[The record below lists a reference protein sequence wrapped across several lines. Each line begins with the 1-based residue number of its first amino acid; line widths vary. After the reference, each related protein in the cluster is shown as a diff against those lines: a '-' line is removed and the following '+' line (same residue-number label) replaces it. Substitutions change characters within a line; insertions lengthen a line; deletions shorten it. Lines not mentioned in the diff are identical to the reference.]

1 MTTEEIK
8 TEKIDIKSM
17 IDDLDTETLHDVA
30 EFETDPI
37 GTEVW

>member
-8 TEKIDIKSM
+8 IEKIDIKSM
-17 IDDLDTETLHDVA
+17 IDSLDTETLHDVT
-30 EFETDPI
+30 EFETDPV